1 VEIYLTIEETTQ
13 VLTMIEIGFVNFY
26 KSLEPTKAKA
36 TVSLWAEMFADVP
49 YILVSTAVKIY
60 INTDKTGYP
69 PTVGKINDIIHNLLN
84 GGEVTAQEG
93 IQPIIKAVK
102 NSAYHAPEE
111 FEKLPP
117 NLKKLVGSAEQLR
130 TWASVGE
137 AEFNTVVVSH
147 LIRAY
152 NDSSKND
159 SIMAAIPES
168 VKAVIKKQAKE
179 LEDKKGE
186 EQNENN

>member
-1 VEIYLTIEETTQ
+1 LTIEETSKI
-13 VLTMIEIGFVNFY
+13 LTVVRVFYPAFY
-26 KSLEPTKAKA
+26 KNTSIEEAESF
-36 TVSLWAEMFADVP
+36 VSAWAEMFADVP
-49 YILVSTAVKIY
+49 YSLVGAAVKTY
-60 INTDKTGYP
+60 IATDTTGYA
-69 PTVGKINDIIHNLLN
+69 PTVGKINDIIHSLLN
-84 GGEVTAQEG
+84 GGKVTAQEG

-102 NSAYHAPEE
+102 NSAYHASEE

-130 TWASVGE
+130 TWAREGE
-137 AEFNTVVVSH
+137 TEFSTVTVSN

-152 NDSSKND
+152 NESSKND

-168 VKAVIKKQAKE
+168 VKVVIKKQAKE
-179 LEDKKGE
+179 LEDKKGA